1 MKQTLLCFRHSGMG
15 FHISRQRW
23 HSIRFKG
30 FSLLALNRDLS
41 ECILFLNINFRST
54 CTNIIISLFER
65 IEERN
70 FLPMHLPFHA
80 TRSTSFIDLFD
91 RDFRGNVSFEWINR
105 RVHGSCVLSR
115 GCFYW
120 PIPTKELSG
129 GECSSQ
135 LDKLPS
141 CLVSSQLRQSNYF
154 HPNDALYC
162 SIKSDEEWGKSMLVR
177 QK

>member
-1 MKQTLLCFRHSGMG
+1 MKQTLLCFRRSGMG

-54 CTNIIISLFER
+54 CTNNNLSLRKNRRRKFSSDASSVPRDSIHE
-65 IEERN
+65 
-70 FLPMHLPFHA
+70 FH
-80 TRSTSFIDLFD
+80 RSLRS
-91 RDFRGNVSFEWINR
+91 DFRGNVSFEWINR

>member
-1 MKQTLLCFRHSGMG
+1 MKQTLLCFRRSGMG

-91 RDFRGNVSFEWINR
+91 QISEETFHSNGSIDVFTARVFFHVAAFIGLFRLKSYQVANAHHSSISFP
-105 RVHGSCVLSR
+105 V
-115 GCFYW
+115 
-120 PIPTKELSG
+120 
-129 GECSSQ
+129 
-135 LDKLPS
+135 
-141 CLVSSQLRQSNYF
+141 
-154 HPNDALYC
+154 A
-162 SIKSDEEWGKSMLVR
+162 
-177 QK
+177 